1 MKNRKTLLGLLT
13 VILISATSCSS
24 DDNQSSENLK
34 IQAKATYSGTSARA
48 ASAVSITE
56 FQINLK
62 NIEFELDDDFYD
74 DDDDNYGDGF
84 YGDDDEF
91 KLSGPFELDLLNGVT
106 TITTLDIPN
115 GVYEEVEFNMQKSV
129 NAASPL
135 FNKSV
140 QIKGTINDIPFVFW
154 HDISEEFEIDYDD
167 SNQNLT
173 ITNNSAT
180 IVFDFNLDLVLASVD
195 LTTATDGNNDGLI
208 EISPIDTD
216 GNNGLANLI
225 KNKIKDATDLYDDND
240 DDGNDDDDD
249 DDNDDDGRIKSVK

>member
-1 MKNRKTLLGLLT
+1 MKNRKILSGFLAVLLVT
-13 VILISATSCSS
+13 ATSCSN
-24 DDNQSSENLK
+24 DDNQPSENLK
-34 IQAKATYSGTSARA
+34 IQAKATYTGASARA
-48 ASAVSITE
+48 VNAVSITE

-74 DDDDNYGDGF
+74 DDDDSYGDGF

-91 KLSGPFELDLLNGVT
+91 KLSGPFELDLLNGPA
-106 TITTLDIPN
+106 TITSLNIPN
-115 GVYEEVEFNMQKSV
+115 GVYEEVQFNMHKSI

-140 QIKGTINDIPFVFW
+140 QIKGTINDTPFVFW

-167 SNQNLT
+167 ANQNLT
-173 ITNNSAT
+173 ITNNNAT
-180 IVFDFNLDLVLASVD
+180 IVFDFNLDAVLAAVD

-208 EISPIDTD
+208 EISPVDTD
-216 GNNGLANLI
+216 GNNALANLI

-249 DDNDDDGRIKSVK
+249 DDSDDDGRIKSVK